1 MTVRFQCS
9 FVGSPRNIFWIAP
22 TTRHLFRV
30 HDFKNGVGSVRLEAE
45 IVKTM
50 EMAVRQ
56 GFEPWE
62 EVKAPSTV

>member
-1 MTVRFQCS
+1 ML
-9 FVGSPRNIFWIAP
+9 
-22 TTRHLFRV
+22 TRELLCLLDDDTAVPEGF
-30 HDFKNGVGSVRLEAE
+30 
-45 IVKTM
+45 